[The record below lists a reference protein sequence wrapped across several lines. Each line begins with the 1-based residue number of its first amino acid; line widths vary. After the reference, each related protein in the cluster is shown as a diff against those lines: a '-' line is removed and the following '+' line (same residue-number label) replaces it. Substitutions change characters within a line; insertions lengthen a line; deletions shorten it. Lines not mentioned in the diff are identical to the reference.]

1 MDNNHINTQSTLNP
15 EPTIPPQPEPFSS
28 AQLTSTTPTVPPSPN
43 PIPPI
48 AVSPAPQPTFGSPSS
63 DTTSAGKISFS
74 IKGIIATCANALG
87 VICFFIPWV
96 SAMSRSANGIETMS
110 ADVNYG
116 YLGLTTLIL
125 LTVSATIS
133 ALNSTHKFTKH
144 HKIAI
149 SVISGIA
156 AILALILTVK
166 IANEIGEYVGVGA
179 GLIILI
185 ISGVVAAVSPWLPIK
200 ES

>member
-1 MDNNHINTQSTLNP
+1 
-15 EPTIPPQPEPFSS
+15 
-28 AQLTSTTPTVPPSPN
+28 
-43 PIPPI
+43 
-48 AVSPAPQPTFGSPSS
+48 
-63 DTTSAGKISFS
+63 
-74 IKGIIATCANALG
+74 
-87 VICFFIPWV
+87 
-96 SAMSRSANGIETMS
+96 MS

-133 ALNSTHKFTKH
+133 ALNSTHKFTEH
-144 HKIAI
+144 HKISI

>member
-1 MDNNHINTQSTLNP
+1 MDNNPINTQSTLNP

-28 AQLTSTTPTVPPSPN
+28 TQLTSTTPTVPPSPN

-96 SAMSRSANGIETMS
+96 SAMSGSANGVETMS
-110 ADVNYG
+110 TDVNYG

-133 ALNSTHKFTKH
+133 ALNSTHKFTEH

-166 IANEIGEYVGVGA
+166 IANEIGKYVGVSA